1 MLRIAIAALAIA
13 AADGCFLNHGACYNA
28 GFVDGL
34 ATPELCQAACQLRT
48 DCNYWSWH
56 PDRNDKR
63 CHMCKTERRGG
74 CGDARG
80 NNCVWGPEWCPG
92 DDDDEDSPAKVLE
105 KTMDFAERFCGSD
118 GKGDARGGRAGSQ
131 TSRFCSV
138 PDILAAT
145 PRLRCGYSGET
156 CRRDAVATTWIFR
169 GDESRRRCGYD
180 VDISRRPV
188 VATPWLRCGYSG
200 ETSCGDAAAA
210 TWIFRGDVSSRRRG
224 CHVDIPRRR
233 VAATPWLRA
242 GESEGRSR

>member
-1 MLRIAIAALAIA
+1 MLMLRIAIAALAIA

-63 CHMCKTERRGG
+63 CHMCKTERRGS

-169 GDESRRRCGYD
+169 GDESRRRRG
-180 VDISRRPV
+180 R
-188 VATPWLRCGYSG
+188 
-200 ETSCGDAAAA
+200 DA
-210 TWIFRGDVSSRRRG
+210 
-224 CHVDIPRRR
+224 DIPGRR
-233 VAATPWLRA
+233 V
-242 GESEGRSR
+242 